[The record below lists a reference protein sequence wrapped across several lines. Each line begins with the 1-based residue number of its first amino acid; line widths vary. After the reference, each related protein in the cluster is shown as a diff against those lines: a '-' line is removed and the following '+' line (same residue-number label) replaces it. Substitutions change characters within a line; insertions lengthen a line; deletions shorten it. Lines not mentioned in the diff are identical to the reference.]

1 MISMTRYSRY
11 RVFLACALAL
21 LAGVSGSPTT
31 TVAQAPGAAP
41 PAVLVVEATRQ
52 PLAVETEF
60 IGRVEAIEKVEIRA
74 RVQGFLV
81 KTHFE
86 AGASVEK
93 DQLLFTI
100 EREPFEATLAQR
112 KAQLAGAEATLQNAT
127 ATLRRYRT
135 LESKQVASE
144 AQLDISVAEEAR
156 ARASVLEAQAG
167 VTNAEIQLSYTEI
180 RSPIAGR
187 IGRAAVT
194 PGNLVGP
201 DSGVLTTVVRTD
213 EMYALFPVTQS
224 QLLAARRRMQ
234 DKPLTVSAR
243 LSDGSLLPTQ
253 GKIDFLDVVVDP
265 RTDGQLVR
273 AVFPNPDKDLTDGMT
288 LRVAVVEGA
297 PEEFTV
303 IPLAAVAT
311 DQAGRFAFVVN
322 DQNVVEQRRLGLGL
336 QRDGLVAVREG
347 LKPGERV
354 IVQGQQRVRP
364 GTKVN
369 AQPMPVAKEAG
380 QGAAP

>member
-1 MISMTRYSRY
+1 MNSKAPYARHRMI
-11 RVFLACALAL
+11 FACALMVFA
-21 LAGVSGSPTT
+21 AVTGSPTWT
-31 TVAQAPGAAP
+31 LAQAPATPP

-52 PLAVETEF
+52 PLAVETDF

-86 AGASVEK
+86 AGATVEK
-93 DQLLFTI
+93 DQLLFSI

-127 ATLRRYRT
+127 ATLRRYRA

-144 AQLDISVAEEAR
+144 AQLDISVADEAR
-156 ARASVLEAQAG
+156 ARASVLEAQAE
-167 VTNAEIQLSYTEI
+167 VKNAEIQLSYTEI

-187 IGRAAVT
+187 VGRAAVT

-234 DKPLTVSAR
+234 GKPLIVSAR
-243 LSDGSLLPTQ
+243 LSDGSLLPNQ

-273 AVFPNPDKDLTDGMT
+273 AVFPNPDQNLTDGMT
-288 LRVAVVEGA
+288 LRLAVVEGA

-303 IPLAAVAT
+303 IPLTAVAT

-322 DQNVVEQRRLGLGL
+322 DEDVVEQRRLGLGL
-336 QRDGLVAVREG
+336 QRDGLIAVREG

-369 AQPMPVAKEAG
+369 AQPMPVAKDAT
-380 QGAAP
+380 QGATP